1 MKKELANKYLFD
13 DFVSKSMLT
22 DNERDVLIRYIRNDS
37 IVKIAEDT
45 QQGTTTIS
53 RVISTLKDK
62 YSDYKKMELA
72 KMSLL
77 LGNK

>member
-1 MKKELANKYLFD
+1 MKKELANKYLYD

-22 DNERDVLIRYIRNDS
+22 DNEKDVLIRYISNDS

-53 RVISTLKDK
+53 RVIATLKDK